1 MPYHI
6 KKVSNGFKV
15 FTQDEKPLSKESKTL
30 QEAQKQLTALNIS
43 YHQEKIKKHIKRK

>member
-15 FTQDEKPLSKESKTL
+15 FTQDERPLSKNPLSL
-30 QEAQKQLTALNIS
+30 QQAQKQLTAVNIS
-43 YHQEKIKKHIKRK
+43 YQHEKIKNHIKRK